1 MRVNELFA
9 TSEIWVSDR
18 VSVSVSVRRED
29 VWPLATPRSDV
40 DIMQSDQTGGSGI
53 GGTIESF
60 PRSPG
65 STRAHVLYTW
75 AGRVVHVAWLNTTLC
90 VDSVGLNYK

>member
-1 MRVNELFA
+1 M
-9 TSEIWVSDR
+9 
-18 VSVSVSVRRED
+18 
-29 VWPLATPRSDV
+29 

-90 VDSVGLNYK
+90 VGLRGVKLQMITTIEFRSHVVSGGVKCYNN